1 MEEVMWGIILE
12 KRNVFIRM
20 QWWKKIKKIRLMK
33 VKDQI
38 IFFDTWLHYE
48 WLVLEVEKDLNW
60 C

>member
-12 KRNVFIRM
+12 KKYIYM

-48 WLVLEVEKDLNW
+48 WLVLVEKDLNW

>member
-12 KRNVFIRM
+12 KKYIYI

-48 WLVLEVEKDLNW
+48 WLVLVEKDLNW

>member
-48 WLVLEVEKDLNW
+48 WLVLVEKDLNW